1 MNRSHDVSWVVWALL
16 SAASF
21 AVMGACVRL
30 AGEALPESEVVFF
43 RNFMGLLFLLP
54 ILLQQRVSLKSE
66 VMPLH
71 MLRAST
77 GLAAMYLY
85 FYALLHL
92 PLASA
97 LLLNYTSPLF
107 VAAIA
112 IIWLR
117 ERTTRRRLMALA
129 MGMLGMMLLF
139 NPSSGIAS
147 VAGLLGLLSGALAG
161 LAMVTVKKL
170 SATEP
175 AIRTVTWFALLS
187 SLISFVPMLF
197 EFVWPDLR
205 TWGWLL
211 AVGLFANAGQ
221 LGLTIAYGKA
231 PATQVSPLGYSSL
244 LFAGLLGFIIW
255 GELPDAL
262 GFAGALL
269 VVAAGVMVARER
281 RETLLAPPS
290 AVPEY
295 SENRPGR

>member
-1 MNRSHDVSWVVWALL
+1 MSHNPNASWWAWALL

-21 AVMGACVRL
+21 AVMGAGVRL
-30 AGEALPESEVVFF
+30 AGETLPEFEVVFF

-54 ILLQQRVSLKSE
+54 LLLQQKVSLKSE

-71 MLRAST
+71 LLRAAA
-77 GLAAMYLY
+77 GLTAMYLY

-112 IIWLR
+112 IIWLK
-117 ERTTRRRLMALA
+117 ERSTRRRFAALI
-129 MGMLGMMLLF
+129 MGLLGMAMLF

-147 VAGLLGLLSGALAG
+147 LAGMLGLLSGAMAG
-161 LAMVTVKKL
+161 VAMVTVKRL

-175 AIRTVTWFALLS
+175 AIRTVTWFALLA

-197 EFVWPDLR
+197 EFVWPGPR
-205 TWGWLL
+205 TWVWLL
-211 AVGLFANAGQ
+211 VVGLFANLGQ

-244 LFAGLLGFIIW
+244 IFAGLIGYMLW
-255 GELPDAL
+255 DELPDTI
-262 GFAGALL
+262 GFFGALL

-295 SENRPGR
+295 EDKRVR